1 MYVALKALKRNGDYI
16 IIKKL
21 LKELLNQTFVSFI
34 LDIFAIFVQNL
45 KTII

>member
-34 LDIFAIFVQNL
+34 LVDNRFNL
-45 KTII
+45 SISL